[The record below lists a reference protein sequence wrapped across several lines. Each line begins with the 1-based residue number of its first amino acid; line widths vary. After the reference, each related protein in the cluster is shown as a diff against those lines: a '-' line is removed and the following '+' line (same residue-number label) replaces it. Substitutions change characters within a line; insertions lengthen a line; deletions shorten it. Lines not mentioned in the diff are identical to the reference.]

1 MQKSVKLT
9 KNDPFVISYRRIDI
23 VTKVPNWA
31 KESHMSSDF
40 SDLIHVGDEV
50 LRRDTQSVYVIK
62 SKDPK
67 CERCIISLGMSYSK
81 YDRHEITR

>member
-1 MQKSVKLT
+1 MEKTIVLSKQ
-9 KNDPFVISYRRIDI
+9 DPFVISYRRIDI

-31 KESHMSSDF
+31 KKSHLTSDF

-50 LRRDTQSVYVIK
+50 IRRDTQSAYVIK

-67 CERCIISLGMSYSK
+67 CERCIISLGMSYTK
-81 YDRHEITR
+81 YDRHELR